1 MVSNGSIIQINNN
14 TSIDIC
20 KSIADRVKSRRLELN
35 LTQSGLASRAG
46 VNIETYRKFERK
58 GEISLQSLVKLAFA
72 LDSSNDFNNLFT
84 QKQYQSLDDLLES
97 EKKYEKEVRKI
108 KLMIND

>member
-1 MVSNGSIIQINNN
+1 MVSTGSIIQFNSG
-14 TSIDIC
+14 TTIDIC

-72 LDSSNDFNNLFT
+72 LDSTNEFNNLFI
-84 QKQYQSLDDLLES
+84 QKQYQSLDDLLETKTRIRKRG
-97 EKKYEKEVRKI
+97 KKI
-108 KLMIND
+108 